1 METWLTYAP
10 RDFLMF
16 GLDVY
21 WRLFELHNRALWP
34 LPVIAGVLGLACLVL
49 LAARR
54 GVTVRSAVILT
65 AAACL
70 GAAYFLATRYA
81 PINWPATHAAWGFAV
96 EAGLLA
102 LLGVAGRPA
111 LSEHQGRPIKVV
123 GWGLLALSIILYP
136 FLTLMFGRPLAQAE
150 IFGLAPDPTAIA
162 CLGVLS
168 LVSAGGWSMT
178 LTVIPVLWCAISAAT
193 LMTLGDPQAW
203 VLIASMLLWASSVVA
218 ALISR
223 G

>member
-1 METWLTYAP
+1 MPTWLTYAP

-16 GLDVY
+16 GPDVY

-34 LPVIAGVLGLACLVL
+34 LPVIAEVVGLACLVL

-81 PINWPATHAAWGFAV
+81 PINLAASYAAWGFAL

-102 LLGVAGRPA
+102 LMGFAGRPA
-111 LSEHQGRPIKVV
+111 LSEHQGRPMKIV
-123 GWGLLALSIILYP
+123 GWGLLAHAIILYP
-136 FLTLMFGRPLAQAE
+136 FLALMFGRPVAQAE

-168 LVSAGGWSMT
+168 LVSAGRWRMT
-178 LTVIPVLWCAISAAT
+178 LTVIPVLWCTLSAAT
-193 LMTLGDPQAW
+193 LMTLGDLQAW
-203 VLIASMLLWASSVVA
+203 VLIATLLFWSFGRATA
-218 ALISR
+218 HICRA
-223 G
+223 